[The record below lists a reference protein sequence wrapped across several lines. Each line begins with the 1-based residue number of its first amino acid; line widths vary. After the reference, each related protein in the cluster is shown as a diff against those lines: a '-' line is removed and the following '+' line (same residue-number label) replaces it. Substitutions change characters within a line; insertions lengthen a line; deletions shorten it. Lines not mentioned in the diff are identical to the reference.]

1 MNLIDRIILEW
12 SYKTEKG
19 YPDLNNKQDLRI
31 FESLFGF
38 NLEEMAKKPF
48 SFLSPE
54 AQEVGK
60 AIMAKLNIPEDEIA
74 SHSKN
79 RIIVL
84 TDIPRQQVFSALGEM
99 GFERDSTTRGSSG
112 GGYRTDSG
120 IEIIHK
126 PKSLTQ
132 LGGAGVGNETF
143 VYEKIKNVLESNSPI
158 TVKIDSSNGPTL
170 EYRGVVGVNHVGK
183 EGERKGW
190 KGDISLET
198 SKGLEFI
205 SIKEDGPY
213 RWASVMGRY
222 KEFYQKFITKAYNGD
237 YPFLKLTPLESNPR
251 VLQMMNPDNG
261 KPYGRIFILNHPQV
275 EEDTYDMAFG
285 QDHAQIVQ
293 RSFTDADF
301 NLEGD
306 TLTIK
311 ASRTMKDLSDFT
323 DDDLPIIEFERNA
336 SKATATEGPF
346 NRGIVVRTGPK
357 KRMKKATERANN
369 LVLQYDELGL

>member
-1 MNLIDRIILEW
+1 MNLIDRVILEW
-12 SYKTEKG
+12 SYRTDKG
-19 YPDLNNKQDLRI
+19 YPDLTNEKDLRV

-54 AQEVGK
+54 AQEVGRE
-60 AIMAKLNIPEDEIA
+60 IMSKLNLPEDEIA

-84 TDIPRQQVFSALGEM
+84 TDKPRKEVFSSLGDL
-99 GFERDSTTRGSSG
+99 GYERDPIIRGSSG
-112 GGYRTDSG
+112 GGYVTPNG

-126 PKSLTQ
+126 PKTLTQ

-143 VYEKIKNVLESNSPI
+143 IYDKIKDALESSSPLDITFNSD
-158 TVKIDSSNGPTL
+158 KGPTL
-170 EYRGVVGVNHVGK
+170 EYKNVTDVNHVGK
-183 EGERKGW
+183 EGEKLGW

-198 SKGLEFI
+198 GSGLDFI

-222 KEFYQKFITKAYNGD
+222 KEFYQKFITKAYKGD

-251 VLQMMNPDNG
+251 VLQMMNPEND

-293 RSFTDADF
+293 RSFIDSDF
-301 NLEGD
+301 KLDGD
-306 TLTIK
+306 KLIIK
-311 ASRTMKDLSDFT
+311 CSRTMKSLKDFT

-357 KRMKKATERANN
+357 KRMKAATSRANN
-369 LVLQYDELGL
+369 LILSYDELGL